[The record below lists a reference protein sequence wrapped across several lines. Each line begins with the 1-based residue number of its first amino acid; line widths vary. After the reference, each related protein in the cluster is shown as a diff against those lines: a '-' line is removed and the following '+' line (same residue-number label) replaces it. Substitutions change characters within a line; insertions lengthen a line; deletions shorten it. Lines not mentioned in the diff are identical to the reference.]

1 MGRGGGGGWGVER
14 GEASRGSGARPIT
27 FADLGINSDN
37 IFACHHSTVLIS
49 SLLHCGFW
57 RDGFWLDKVFF
68 VMFFFCMIFISAM
81 PYWIGA
87 ICAMSCFV
95 II

>member
-1 MGRGGGGGWGVER
+1 MGQGGGGGTER

-37 IFACHHSTVLIS
+37 IFACHHSTVHIS

-57 RDGFWLDKVFF
+57 RDGFWLDNFF
-68 VMFFFCMIFISAM
+68 LGCFFLHDIH
-81 PYWIGA
+81 
-87 ICAMSCFV
+87 
-95 II
+95 